1 MPELRPAAFLDRDG
15 TLIEDRHYLAS
26 ADGVV
31 LLPGVADAVRR
42 LNARGIAAVVITN
55 QSGIAQGLLSEAQY
69 EATRRRLEELLEAG
83 HAHLDAQYHCPHHP
97 DVTGP
102 CSCRKPGTRLYVEAA
117 AQLGL
122 DLTSS
127 LYVGDKWRDV
137 APALVLG
144 GRGVLVPS
152 ASTPPADVDRAR
164 READCADS
172 LREALDRFLG
182 AA

>member
-15 TLIEDRHYLAS
+15 TLIEDRNYLAS
-26 ADGVV
+26 PDGVV
-31 LLPGVADAVRR
+31 LLAGAAEAIRR
-42 LNARGIAAVVITN
+42 LNARHIAAVVITN

-69 EATRRRLEELLEAG
+69 EATRRRLEELLEAEQ
-83 HAHLDAQYHCPHHP
+83 AHLDGQFHCPHHP
-97 DVTGP
+97 EVTGP

-117 AQLGL
+117 TKLGL

-127 LYVGDKWRDV
+127 LFVGDKWRDI

-152 ASTPPADVDRAR
+152 PATPQADVDRAR
-164 READCADS
+164 REAECAES

-182 AA
+182 TA